1 MHRSTQVMDSDKVTP
16 VYTIESNRG
25 GLLSSKP
32 HMTIL
37 NAATRAVAGT
47 VTFHAMSSSIDIEVC
62 GRTVQFERS
71 GVFSTAHHFQS
82 PATGR
87 LFRWKRDGVFS
98 GGDLKC
104 VDETEQVVANFES
117 NNWAMQKDGKFEIAP
132 LVNGAMFD
140 EVLITGIA
148 AMEYY
153 RRQRRKGAAAGGA
166 SAGAVC

>member
-1 MHRSTQVMDSDKVTP
+1 M
-16 VYTIESNRG
+16 
-25 GLLSSKP
+25 
-32 HMTIL
+32 
-37 NAATRAVAGT
+37 
-47 VTFHAMSSSIDIEVC
+47 
-62 GRTVQFERS
+62 
-71 GVFSTAHHFQS
+71 
-82 PATGR
+82 
-87 LFRWKRDGVFS
+87 FS